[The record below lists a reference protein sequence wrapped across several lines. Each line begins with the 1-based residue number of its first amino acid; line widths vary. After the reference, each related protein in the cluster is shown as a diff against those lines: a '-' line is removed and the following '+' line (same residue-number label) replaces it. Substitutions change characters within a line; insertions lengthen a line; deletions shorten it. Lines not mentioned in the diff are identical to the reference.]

1 MNALAPYTWYVFRVY
16 FPVVNSL
23 HAFLWLSLDT
33 AILTKEL
40 IFGVIEF
47 NSSSHPQCKCSLKF
61 DKQFQRSL
69 KIKKRIT
76 ASLKNQVYEFHI
88 LINISFGVYKEQ
100 VKNKNIKIAIVL
112 VGNSDAKQLW
122 PRQSMLSVSAKALA
136 SRKISL
142 STRCTKR
149 RQRAQTLARNSCF
162 LLIVLDSK
170 FFLDISS
177 VYKA

>member
-1 MNALAPYTWYVFRVY
+1 V
-16 FPVVNSL
+16 
-23 HAFLWLSLDT
+23 LSNLILDR
-33 AILTKEL
+33 IPS
-40 IFGVIEF
+40 V
-47 NSSSHPQCKCSLKF
+47 KCSLKV

-69 KIKKRIT
+69 KIKKCITNYNQKRIT

-88 LINISFGVYKEQ
+88 LINISFGIYKEK
-100 VKNKNIKIAIVL
+100 VKNENIKIAIGL
-112 VGNSDAKQLW
+112 VENSAAKQLW

-162 LLIVLDSK
+162 LSIILDSK